1 MDYFHK
7 LYNVKLASISDK
19 WQQTSVY
26 QRLTFCTANEFN

>member
-19 WQQTSVY
+19 WQQFTKD
-26 QRLTFCTANEFN
+26 